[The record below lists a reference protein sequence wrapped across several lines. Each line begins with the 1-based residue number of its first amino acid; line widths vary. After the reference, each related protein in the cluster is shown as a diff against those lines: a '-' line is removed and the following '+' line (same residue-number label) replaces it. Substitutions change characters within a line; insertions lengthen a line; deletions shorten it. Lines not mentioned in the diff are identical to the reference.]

1 MHSLALNGAMAIA
14 GALLIA
20 GAASSPVFAETVFTV
35 VPGPAS
41 PYLAGMPPGS
51 TCCLDPIPPN
61 DTAPAQSP
69 AQVLGIPLVPGT
81 VLTFSVSGGVSNQAT
96 VPPTNIPDGDA
107 FFTSPFTGLPGTD
120 DGNGIA
126 RMNAPVNALVGVFLD
141 DGVPSTSPAPPGLD
155 FSDGGLGR
163 AFGQLCPGLKQPF
176 FIGDGLTGH
185 GAGAPQQFVV
195 PGGATRLFLGTVD
208 GFDWNTN
215 IGAYGVQVTSTTPMS
230 IATGVNQ
237 PVFGVGQTMMS
248 AVILNSQAQAG
259 AADFFTGLLHPDGS
273 TIEFVTSGGAR
284 RRRQHRQSL
293 VVPARCSG
301 HSTRG
306 ADLRKRSR
314 SSSINGRAPS
324 HGAPTCSSSWRC
336 GPARLPMASSAAT
349 TPSASGRRRSRSR
362 EDFTVPS
369 ARGRG
374 GHRGSYAR
382 GDEEPRVQVQ
392 RW

>member
-1 MHSLALNGAMAIA
+1 MHSLALKGAMAIA

-35 VPGPAS
+35 VPGTAS

-61 DTAPAQSP
+61 DTAPAESP

-195 PGGATRLFLGTVD
+195 PAGATRLFLGTVD

-273 TIEFVTSGGAR
+273 TIEFVTGGGAGVAIGNIANPSSFR
-284 RRRQHRQSL
+284 PVAVGIPL
-293 VVPARCSG
+293 
-301 HSTRG
+301 G
-306 ADLRKRSR
+306 APISASAPRSW
-314 SSSINGRAPS
+314 SINGRAPS
-324 HGAPTCSSSWRC
+324 HGAPTCSFVLAVRSGTFADGILGC
-336 GPARLPMASSAAT
+336 NDTLGLGT
-349 TPSASGRRRSRSR
+349 TAFSFP
-362 EDFTVPS
+362 
-369 ARGRG
+369 
-374 GHRGSYAR
+374 
-382 GDEEPRVQVQ
+382 
-392 RW
+392 

>member
-1 MHSLALNGAMAIA
+1 MHSLALKGAMAIA

-20 GAASSPVFAETVFTV
+20 GAASAPVFAEVVFTV
-35 VPGPAS
+35 VPGTAS

-61 DTAPAQSP
+61 DTAPEESP

-126 RMNAPVNALVGVFLD
+126 RMNAPVNALVGVFLG

-155 FSDGGLGR
+155 FSDGGLGT

-195 PGGATRLFLGTVD
+195 PAGATRFFLGTVD

-215 IGAYGVQVTSTTPMS
+215 IGAYGVQVTSTAPMS

-237 PVFGVGQTMMS
+237 PVFGVGQTMVAS
-248 AVILNSQAQAG
+248 VVLNSQARAG
-259 AADFFTGLLHPDGS
+259 AADFYTGLLHPDGTTIVFLTGGGSVIGTIGNPS
-273 TIEFVTSGGAR
+273 TFRPVAVGIP
-284 RRRQHRQSL
+284 L
-293 VVPARCSG
+293 
-301 HSTRG
+301 
-306 ADLRKRSR
+306 
-314 SSSINGRAPS
+314 
-324 HGAPTCSSSWRC
+324 GAPISVS
-336 GPARLPMASSAAT
+336 
-349 TPSASGRRRSRSR
+349 
-362 EDFTVPS
+362 VPNVLGQLWTG
-369 ARGRG
+369 A
-374 GHRGSYAR
+374 
-382 GDEEPRVQVQ
+382 EPRGTYVFFVLAV
-392 RW
+392 RSGAFADGILGCNEILGLGTTAFSFP